1 MFGDGIM
8 DILHCDL
15 DAFFASVEQRD
26 QPELKGKPVIIGAPP
41 NSRGVVSTCSYEA
54 RVFGVRSAMPSS
66 QAYRL
71 CPQAIFLPPDMK
83 RYREASQQVFAILAE
98 YTPIIEALSID
109 EAFLDVSAS
118 HAIFGSS
125 MEIGIQI
132 RHRVKTELGLNI
144 SVGIGANKFLAKLA
158 TNLCKPD
165 GIMEF
170 TEDMV
175 TNLLP
180 TLPVDHLWGIG
191 AVSTR
196 HLNRSGIYTVQDLL
210 EAPRQ
215 LLKTLLGSNTDF
227 VLDLARGVDNRP
239 VTPYE
244 EVKSIG
250 NELTFPQ
257 DISDQQVIEQ
267 VLLELAEK
275 VAHRLRIAQ
284 RKCQTVTVKLRTP
297 DFQTFSRSITSP
309 TAIDDQRSIFDTA
322 WMLYQHSGLEG
333 KPLRLVGL
341 TASRLQDGRYE
352 QPSLFSD
359 PGQDIDSIIYRLNEK
374 FTQGTIKRAVLI
386 NPVGHNIDQDTVGPK
401 PTK

>member
-1 MFGDGIM
+1 M

-26 QPELKGKPVIIGAPP
+26 HPELRGKPVIVGAPP

-54 RVFGVRSAMPSS
+54 RAFGVRSAMPSS

-71 CPQAIFLPPDMK
+71 CPEAVFLSEDMK
-83 RYREASQQVFAILAE
+83 RYREASNQVFAILAE
-98 YTPIIEALSID
+98 YTPVIEALSID
-109 EAFLDVSAS
+109 EAFLDLSGS
-118 HAIFGSS
+118 HGIFGSS
-125 MEIGIQI
+125 MEIGTQI
-132 RHRVKTELGLNI
+132 RRRVKTELGLNI

-175 TNLLP
+175 KNLLP
-180 TLPVDHLWGIG
+180 TLTVDHLWGIG
-191 AVSTR
+191 TVSTR
-196 HLNRSGIYTVQDLL
+196 RLNRSGIYTIQDLL

-215 LLKTLLGSNTDF
+215 LLETLLGSSTDF
-227 VLDLARGVDNRP
+227 CLDLARGIDYRP

-250 NELTFPQ
+250 NEITFPE
-257 DISDQQVIEQ
+257 DINEKQVIEQ

-275 VAHRLRIAQ
+275 VAHRLRMAQ
-284 RKCQTVTVKLRTP
+284 RKCQTITIKMRTP

-309 TAIDDQRSIFDTA
+309 TAVDDQRTLFDTA
-322 WMLYQHSGLEG
+322 WMLYQQSGLEG
-333 KPLRLVGL
+333 KPLRLIGL
-341 TASRLQDGRYE
+341 TASRFQDREYE
-352 QPSLFSD
+352 QPSLFEEFSKD
-359 PGQDIDSIIYRLNEK
+359 KGIDSLIDGLNQK
-374 FTQGTIKRAVLI
+374 YAPGAVKRAVLMHS
-386 NPVGHNIDQDTVGPK
+386 PGHFREGRN
-401 PTK
+401 

>member
-1 MFGDGIM
+1 MH
-8 DILHCDL
+8 ILHCDL
-15 DAFFASVEQRD
+15 DAFFASVEQRNH
-26 QPELKGKPVIIGAPP
+26 PELQGKPVIIGAPP

-71 CPQAIFLPPDMK
+71 CPQAVFLPPDMK

-98 YTPIIEALSID
+98 YTPVLEALSID
-109 EAFLDVSAS
+109 EAFLDLSGS
-118 HAIFGSS
+118 HMRFGSS
-125 MEIGIQI
+125 MEIGTQI
-132 RHRVKTELGLNI
+132 RCRVKSELGLNI

-175 TNLLP
+175 INQLP
-180 TLPVDHLWGIG
+180 KLPVEHLWGIG

-196 HLNRSGIYTVQDLL
+196 RLNRSGIYTVQDLL
-210 EAPRQ
+210 DAPRQ
-215 LLKTLLGSNTDF
+215 LLQALLGSSTDA
-227 VLDLARGVDNRP
+227 VLDLARGIDNRP

-250 NELTFPQ
+250 NEITFPQ
-257 DISDQQVIEQ
+257 DISDGQVIEQ

-275 VAHRLRIAQ
+275 VAHRLRMAQ
-284 RKCQTVTVKLRTP
+284 RKCQTITVKMRTP

-309 TAIDDQRSIFDTA
+309 TAVDDQRSLFDTA
-322 WMLYQHSGLEG
+322 WRLYRQSGLEG
-333 KPLRLVGL
+333 KPLRLIGL
-341 TASRLQDGRYE
+341 TASRLHDEKYE
-352 QPSLFSD
+352 QPSLFDNPSKE
-359 PGQDIDSIIYRLNEK
+359 IDSIIDRLNQK
-374 FTQGTIKRAVLI
+374 YTQGTIKRAVLM
-386 NPVGHNIDQDTVGPK
+386 NPPSNYPANDEEGPK
-401 PTK
+401 SIK

>member
-1 MFGDGIM
+1 MH
-8 DILHCDL
+8 ILLCDL

-26 QPELKGKPVIIGAPP
+26 HPELKGKPVVIGAPP

-71 CPQAIFLPPDMK
+71 CPQAVFLPVDMK
-83 RYREASQQVFAILAE
+83 RYREASNQVFAILAE

-109 EAFLDVSAS
+109 EAFLDLSGS
-118 HAIFGSS
+118 HRIFGSS
-125 MEIGIQI
+125 MDIGTQI

-170 TEDMV
+170 TEEMV
-175 TNLLP
+175 KNLLP

-191 AVSTR
+191 TVSTR
-196 HLNRSGIYTVQDLL
+196 RLNRHGIYTVQDLL
-210 EAPRQ
+210 ETPRQ
-215 LLKTLLGSNTDF
+215 LLEALLGSSTDF
-227 VLDLARGVDNRP
+227 ILDLARGVDNRP

-250 NELTFPQ
+250 NEITFPQ
-257 DISDQQVIEQ
+257 DISDEQVIEQ

-284 RKCQTVTVKLRTP
+284 RKCQTITIKLRTP
-297 DFQTFSRSITSP
+297 DFQNFSRSITSP
-309 TAIDDQRSIFDTA
+309 TAVDDQRSLFDTA
-322 WMLYQHSGLEG
+322 WMLYQQSGLKG

-341 TASRLQDGRYE
+341 TASRLHDGEYE

-359 PGQDIDSIIYRLNEK
+359 GSQGIDSIIYRLNQK
-374 FTQGTIKRAVLI
+374 YAQGTIKRAVFI
-386 NPVGHNIDQDTVGPK
+386 NPENHNGDEGK
-401 PTK
+401 